1 MSILTPPPLRKKFM
15 QQQQQQVFSLLLD
28 QDEVTWQSII
38 YELIKTEQMDPWDI
52 DISELAKKFLV
63 MLKKFKEADFR
74 ISGKVLLAAAL
85 LLRLKSDKFVGED
98 MQELDR
104 LIAATE
110 QTGDEFY
117 EELEQEQSM
126 NEPLAEEPHLLP
138 RTPQPRKR
146 KVSVFDLVEA
156 LEKALEVQ
164 QRRTTRIIP
173 EAPVVKAPEKT
184 TDMTVIIKDV
194 YHQVRHY
201 FLVKRVKRLTFSQL
215 LPSQKKEDKVY
226 TFIPLLH
233 LTNQRKIDLEQ
244 EQHFGEIEILLTT
257 PEKEEVVQ

>member
-1 MSILTPPPLRKKFM
+1 MNSVRKVVTTFM
-15 QQQQQQVFSLLLD
+15 QQHQQQVFSLLLD
-28 QDEVTWQSII
+28 QDEVTWQSMI
-38 YELIKTEQMDPWDI
+38 YDLVKTEQMDPWDI

-104 LIAATE
+104 LIASTE

-117 EELEQEQSM
+117 EELEQDRQSI
-126 NEPLAEEPHLLP
+126 NEAVPEEPHLLP

-164 QRRTTRIIP
+164 QRRAVRVIA

-184 TDMTVIIKDV
+184 TNMTVIIKDV

-201 FLVKRVKRLTFSQL
+201 FLVKRVKHLTFSQL

-244 EQHFGEIEILLTT
+244 EQHFGEIEILLTKPGT
-257 PEKEEVVQ
+257 EEMVQ